1 MAERSTLKRVLQA
14 AFSTFIVVGIF
25 VGVLP
30 RIASYGEVWDAIAAM
45 TWPETLGLLAV
56 TLWNLVTY
64 WFVLVAVL
72 PGLTY
77 PKAAIANQASTA
89 IANTLPGG
97 GALGV
102 GVSYAM
108 YSSWGFGTSEIALSV
123 LVSGVFNNFVK
134 LGMPVVAL
142 AILAVAGDANAALVS
157 AAAIGVAVLL
167 AAIVLYGLMLYSE
180 QLARAI
186 GSGLG
191 RVVSRVRALFR
202 RPAVETWGEAA
213 ARFRRQTIGLLRER
227 WLWITVASMV
237 SHGSLFVVL
246 LVTLRNVGVSPED
259 VSWPKALAAFAF
271 VRLVSALPITPG
283 GLGVVELGYT
293 AALAVGVS
301 SGTEAGIVAAVLVFR
316 ALTYVVPIPLGAL
329 SYLYWR
335 RSRSVV
341 AATQNVVDTAR

>member
-1 MAERSTLKRVLQA
+1 MARRPTLKRVLQA
-14 AFSTFIVVGIF
+14 VFSTVVVVGIF

-30 RIASYGEVWDAIAAM
+30 RIAGYGEVWEAITAM
-45 TWPETLGLLAV
+45 TWIEILGLAIV

-72 PGLTY
+72 PGLSY
-77 PKAAIANQASTA
+77 PKAAVANQASTA

-108 YSSWGFGTSEIALSV
+108 YSSWGFTPAAIALSV

-142 AILAVAGDANAALVS
+142 AILAVAGDANAALVT
-157 AAAIGVAVLL
+157 AAAAGVAVLIG
-167 AAIVLYGLMLYSE
+167 AIVLYGLMLYRE
-180 QLARAI
+180 RLARAI
-186 GSGLG
+186 GTGIG
-191 RVVSRVRALFR
+191 RVVSWFRALLR
-202 RPAVETWGEAA
+202 RPPVESWGDSA
-213 ARFRRQTIGLLRER
+213 ARFRRQTIGLLRDR
-227 WLWITVASMV
+227 WLRITVASVV
-237 SHGSLFVVL
+237 SHASLFIVL
-246 LVTLRNVGVSPED
+246 LVTLRNVGVSADE

-271 VRLVSALPITPG
+271 VRLISALPITPG

-316 ALTYVVPIPLGAL
+316 ALTYFVPIPLGAL
-329 SYLYWR
+329 AYVYWR

-341 AATQNVVDTAR
+341 VSTQNVVDTTT